1 MENDEWLSSL
11 VEGSEVLIA
20 STWIAPRLAQVDR
33 VTKTMLMIGPTRFNR
48 KTGRQICS
56 DRWGANR
63 LQPVTEAWRDLQ
75 NRSALKKK
83 ILDALDSAT
92 TEELAQI
99 NVILT
104 KERP

>member
-11 VEGSEVLIA
+11 VEGSEVLITG
-20 STWIAPRLAQVDR
+20 TWIKPQLSKVDR
-33 VTKTMLMIGPTRFNR
+33 TTRTQIVVGNRRFNR
-48 KTGRQICS
+48 ETGRQISC
-56 DRWGANR
+56 DRWS
-63 LQPVTEAWRDLQ
+63 VTHIQQVSDAFRESQ
-75 NRSALKKK
+75 NRAALKEK
-83 ILDALDSAT
+83 ILEALDSAT